1 MIRLAVTSFI
11 TDSWTNAD
19 ISNNKT
25 GHASQDGSSLIIS
38 QLFQNFL
45 FHNPSKEI
53 KPKPIK

>member
-25 GHASQDGSSLIIS
+25 GHASQDGSSL
-38 QLFQNFL
+38 
-45 FHNPSKEI
+45 FHNYFRIYYFITPVK
-53 KPKPIK
+53 